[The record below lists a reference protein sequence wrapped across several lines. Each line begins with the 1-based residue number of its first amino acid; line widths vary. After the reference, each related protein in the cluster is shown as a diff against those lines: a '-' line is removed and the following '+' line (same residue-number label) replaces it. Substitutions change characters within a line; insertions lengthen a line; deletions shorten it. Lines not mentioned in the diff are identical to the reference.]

1 MYLHALD
8 ALAQP
13 QEKQP
18 TDEQLLCRRD
28 MLVQEQVFENLE
40 QDLALDGAVMERS
53 DAGFGQM
60 SGSSESGPEENETA
74 KEKPAEVNGTLN
86 VVKVGRPCISRHRM
100 H

>member
-28 MLVQEQVFENLE
+28 MLVPEQVFENLE
-40 QDLALDGAVMERS
+40 QDLALTEQSWKEAMRDL
-53 DAGFGQM
+53 
-60 SGSSESGPEENETA
+60 A
-74 KEKPAEVNGTLN
+74 KCQAALKAAQRKT
-86 VVKVGRPCISRHRM
+86 RPPKKSLRK
-100 H
+100 

>member
-40 QDLALDGAVMERS
+40 QDLALTEQSWKEAMRDLAKCQ
-53 DAGFGQM
+53 AALKAAQ
-60 SGSSESGPEENETA
+60 ENETA

>member
-40 QDLALDGAVMERS
+40 QDLALTEQSWKEAMRDLAKCQAALKAAQRKTRPPKNV
-53 DAGFGQM
+53 
-60 SGSSESGPEENETA
+60 ENTA
-74 KEKPAEVNGTLN
+74 HAP
-86 VVKVGRPCISRHRM
+86 PCAWMNAKRNALSNTA
-100 H
+100 